1 MPQLNIAKMVSGFAL
16 FLAAGPAQLAL
27 AAAPSAQAQQEIAH
41 LQDYLKNSGC
51 EFQRNGSWHSSVQAR
66 DHLQKKYDYLV
77 KKDLLQSAEDF
88 IARAATESSISHK
101 AYEVRCAGKA
111 VEPASSWLQ
120 AELKRYRAQLR

>member
-1 MPQLNIAKMVSGFAL
+1 MPNLHIAKTLLISACLLLVHTMPV
-16 FLAAGPAQLAL
+16 AL
-27 AAAPSAQAQQEIAH
+27 AAAPSAQAQQEVAH

-101 AYEVRCAGKA
+101 AYAVRCAGKEA
-111 VEPASSWLQ
+111 EPASSWLQ
-120 AELKRYRAQLR
+120 SELRRYRAQQR